1 MDAVERCVENFN
13 QQYPNYRE
21 DATTMCPPVF
31 RYGYKAPL
39 SEEASGFNELKPIEK
54 HTLRGDEAE
63 KLVFDALSKCRQPM
77 FVIRGLKFTSLLQSV
92 LGKSFDVEG
101 EIDFVVIHRKIGVL
115 LLEVKAQ
122 DNKNNYRKGIEQLD
136 KHKEIIEALLNV
148 LSQTQDS
155 VGNQAN
161 SLVESQTQVQNQLEV
176 YKVYVAPNDKL
187 SPNENA
193 AWYLDNEALGDIEK
207 WFESKF
213 SGREFEDSQRE
224 VLHKLCCVLVGQ
236 RTEITMFLQQSYDKQ
251 NEKDRKKRKRKEEE
265 EKVVEELPNMKKRSV
280 VSTREHPGLSCLKG
294 QFMFLNQQQLAVW
307 EGPRHQVIHGVAG
320 SGKTILLQYKALEC
334 ARKGEKVTVYV
345 PTEHLQCRYEEFFE
359 KNNAQVTVTFCFHPV
374 DLQCNHS
381 CHIFVDECQLLLTDI
396 RIFSWFD
403 LGDVNKI
410 MYFWLAFDNMQ
421 VIEWEN
427 IGDSARKGKYK
438 ESSLMKSI
446 EEVDSKLIE
455 RGFEKTVLNTCVRCT
470 TTIFSFIQEYM
481 KYSKVTLVDGY
492 PTMNVGHNIPG
503 EKVKV
508 YVLERANNV
517 LPIQISDIPPT
528 ATFCGVT
535 KFTNEDER
543 FGHCVDILM
552 TEMNKKYDSCVVLM
566 SNTSTIGYFNLGNL
580 MKLCSKDVPS
590 VPLFDD
596 VHSCEWKTVFVLLKP
611 GEFLFNY
618 LAMTRAICKLVVIYI

>member
-1 MDAVERCVENFN
+1 
-13 QQYPNYRE
+13 
-21 DATTMCPPVF
+21 
-31 RYGYKAPL
+31 
-39 SEEASGFNELKPIEK
+39 
-54 HTLRGDEAE
+54 
-63 KLVFDALSKCRQPM
+63 
-77 FVIRGLKFTSLLQSV
+77 
-92 LGKSFDVEG
+92 
-101 EIDFVVIHRKIGVL
+101 
-115 LLEVKAQ
+115 
-122 DNKNNYRKGIEQLD
+122 
-136 KHKEIIEALLNV
+136 
-148 LSQTQDS
+148 
-155 VGNQAN
+155 
-161 SLVESQTQVQNQLEV
+161 
-176 YKVYVAPNDKL
+176 
-187 SPNENA
+187 
-193 AWYLDNEALGDIEK
+193 
-207 WFESKF
+207 
-213 SGREFEDSQRE
+213 
-224 VLHKLCCVLVGQ
+224 
-236 RTEITMFLQQSYDKQ
+236 
-251 NEKDRKKRKRKEEE
+251 
-265 EKVVEELPNMKKRSV
+265 
-280 VSTREHPGLSCLKG
+280 
-294 QFMFLNQQQLAVW
+294 
-307 EGPRHQVIHGVAG
+307 
-320 SGKTILLQYKALEC
+320 
-334 ARKGEKVTVYV
+334 
-345 PTEHLQCRYEEFFE
+345 
-359 KNNAQVTVTFCFHPV
+359 
-374 DLQCNHS
+374 
-381 CHIFVDECQLLLTDI
+381 VDECQLLLTDI